1 MRNLLTVI
9 VLSTGT
15 FFLMNCNREER
26 ASNQVGSDVI
36 RALPVLPNT
45 PELVVKAYEKSVA
58 NNDFG
63 LARRL
68 TTGESLKFVNALDSL
83 YHIEPTGATKNNIL
97 EIKCR
102 EKNEKADCDCVIEDA
117 DGKSAV
123 KHFLIKLSGQWL
135 VKDVNLLGPVAVR
148 DTPKLHF

>member
-1 MRNLLTVI
+1 MRNFLTVI

-15 FFLMNCNREER
+15 FILTSCNREDR
-26 ASNQVGSDVI
+26 APNYVSTESARLV
-36 RALPVLPNT
+36 VLPNT

-68 TTGESLKFVNALDSL
+68 STGESLKYVNMLDSL
-83 YHIEPTGATKNNIL
+83 YHIEPEGARKNNIL

-102 EKNEKADCDCVIEDA
+102 EKNEKADCDCIIEEPH
-117 DGKSAV
+117 GKSAF
-123 KHFLIKLSGQWL
+123 KHFLIKQSGQWL
-135 VKDVNLLGPVAVR
+135 VKEVNPLGPVAAL
-148 DTPKLHF
+148 DTPRLHF

>member
-15 FFLMNCNREER
+15 FILTCCNREDR
-26 ASNQVGSDVI
+26 SPNHVGTESARPV
-36 RALPVLPNT
+36 VLPNT

-68 TTGESLKFVNALDSL
+68 STGESLKYVNTLDSL
-83 YHIEPTGATKNNIL
+83 YRMDPGGAIKNNIL

-102 EKNEKADCDCVIEDA
+102 EKNEKADCDCVIEEA

-123 KHFLIKLSGQWL
+123 KHLLIKQSGQWL
-135 VKDVNLLGPVAVR
+135 VKDVNLLGPVAAL
-148 DTPKLHF
+148 DTPKTHF

>member
-1 MRNLLTVI
+1 MRKILTVI
-9 VLSTGT
+9 VLSAGT
-15 FFLMNCNREER
+15 FILTCCNREDR
-26 ASNQVGSDVI
+26 APNHVGTESV
-36 RALPVLPNT
+36 RPVVLPNT

-68 TTGESLKFVNALDSL
+68 SMGESLAYVNTLDSL
-83 YHIEPTGATKNNIL
+83 YRIDPEGARKNNIL

-102 EKNEKADCDCVIEDA
+102 EKNEKADCDCIIEEA
-117 DGKSAV
+117 EGKSAF
-123 KHFLIKLSGQWL
+123 KHFLIKQSGQWL
-135 VKDVNLLGPVAVR
+135 VKEVKSLGPIAAL

>member
-1 MRNLLTVI
+1 MRNFLTVI

-15 FFLMNCNREER
+15 FILTSCNREER
-26 ASNQVGSDVI
+26 SPNHVSTESARLV
-36 RALPVLPNT
+36 VLPNT

-68 TTGESLKFVNALDSL
+68 STGESLAYVNTLDSL
-83 YHIEPTGATKNNIL
+83 YHIDPEGARKNNIL

-102 EKNEKADCDCVIEDA
+102 EKNEKADCDCIIEEPQ
-117 DGKSAV
+117 GKSAF
-123 KHFLIKLSGQWL
+123 KHFLIKQSGQWL
-135 VKDVNLLGPVAVR
+135 VKEVNPLGPVAAL
-148 DTPKLHF
+148 DTPKTHF

>member
-1 MRNLLTVI
+1 MRNFLTVI

-15 FFLMNCNREER
+15 FILTNCNREDR
-26 ASNQVGSDVI
+26 PVNHVGTESARTV
-36 RALPVLPNT
+36 VLPNT

-68 TTGESLKFVNALDSL
+68 STGKSLEYVNTLDSL
-83 YHIEPTGATKNNIL
+83 YRIDPEGARKNNIL

-102 EKNEKADCDCVIEDA
+102 EKNEKADCDCVIEEA
-117 DGKSAV
+117 DGKSAI
-123 KHFLIKLSGQWL
+123 KHFLIKQSGQWL

>member
-1 MRNLLTVI
+1 MRNFLTII
-9 VLSTGT
+9 VLSAGAYILTS
-15 FFLMNCNREER
+15 CNREER
-26 ASNQVGSDVI
+26 APNHVGNVSTHAV
-36 RALPVLPNT
+36 VLPNT

-68 TTGESLKFVNALDSL
+68 STGETLKYVNVLDSL
-83 YHIEPTGATKNNIL
+83 YRMDPGGAIKNNIL
-97 EIKCR
+97 DIKCR

-117 DGKSAV
+117 DGKSAI
-123 KHFLIKLSGQWL
+123 KHFLIKQSGQWL